1 MDASQLRYPEIVHSA
16 PKHKFCIFLRAEGKR
31 NALKQTQTWFWVQWS
46 RMDASQLRYPEIVH
60 SGPKHKFAS
69 FYVSKVSEMLWKH
82 PNIILGPTV

>member
-1 MDASQLRYPEIVHSA
+1 
-16 PKHKFCIFLRAEGKR
+16 
-31 NALKQTQTWFWVQWS
+31 
-46 RMDASQLRYPEIVH
+46 MDASQLRYPEIVH